1 MGEMMTSMCSEKKKS
16 DKLEF
21 KIQQGITKSPNGIIL
36 INRYIEFLQVK

>member
-1 MGEMMTSMCSEKKKS
+1 MMTSMSSEKKKS

-36 INRYIEFLQVK
+36 TNRYIEFLQVK